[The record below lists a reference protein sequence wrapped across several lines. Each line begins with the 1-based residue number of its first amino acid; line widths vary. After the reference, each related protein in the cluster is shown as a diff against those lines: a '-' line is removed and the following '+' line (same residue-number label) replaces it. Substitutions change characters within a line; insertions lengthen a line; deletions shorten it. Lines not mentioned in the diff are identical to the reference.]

1 MIKNRWLWLEKDCEI
16 WKTMNNL
23 QKHLIENNYEDK
35 LIIRDLDKFNT
46 VLRITIIIL
55 NPIKY
60 VLCKSTYR

>member
-1 MIKNRWLWLEKDCEI
+1 
-16 WKTMNNL
+16 MNNL